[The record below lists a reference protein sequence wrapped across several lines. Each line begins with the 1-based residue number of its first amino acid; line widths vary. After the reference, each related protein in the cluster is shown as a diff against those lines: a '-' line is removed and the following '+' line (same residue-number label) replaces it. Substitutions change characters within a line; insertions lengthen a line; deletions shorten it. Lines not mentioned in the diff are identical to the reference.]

1 MKDATVMKTKVAVTL
16 RPMELSDITE
26 AMKLSTAEG
35 WNQTENDWRLLIEN
49 PENICLVGQI
59 GNEVVGTT
67 TAINYSNEEVWIGMV
82 LVNREYRGL
91 GIARSL
97 LKAVCKKVE
106 SFKSVKLDATPAG
119 REVYQQLGF
128 KDEYFIVRMT
138 NLSLKDLPKVASDAV
153 AEPIQ
158 LQHICEIVA
167 LDAFTLGVNRQQ
179 LIEFLIR
186 EYPDKGWSLKR
197 DNKLVGF
204 VLGRDGNKYHHLG
217 PVVAQTTADA
227 RILISKALESLNNQ
241 PAVVDVLRDK
251 EDLISWL
258 HSIGFIEQRHFIRM
272 YKDENH
278 FPGEIDKQYL
288 ICGPE
293 FG

>member
-35 WNQTENDWRLLIEN
+35 WNQTENDWRLLNEN

-167 LDAFTLGVNRQQ
+167 LDAFTFGVNRQQ

-204 VLGRDGNKYHHLG
+204 VLGRDGNKYQHLG